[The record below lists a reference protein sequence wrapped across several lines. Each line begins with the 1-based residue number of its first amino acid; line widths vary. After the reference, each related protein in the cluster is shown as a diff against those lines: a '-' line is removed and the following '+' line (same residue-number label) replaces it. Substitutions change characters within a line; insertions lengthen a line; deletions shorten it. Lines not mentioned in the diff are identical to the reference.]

1 MTRLLYHRLLV
12 ILLAAIV
19 VFGGWFAADWQ
30 LRQAEAAA
38 NWHEQTQVLILD
50 AGHGG
55 EDGGAVAPDGTVEAD
70 INLEIALRAR
80 AIAELT
86 GVRVVMTRE
95 SAQIAYPD
103 DAATVAQR
111 KKPTSTDAPSWCVR
125 WTTQYLSASIRTAI
139 RTESH
144 PARRCCTRR
153 TPEAIRSGYKC
164 MTIWSHILTRKTG
177 ALRRRSRRKF
187 ISCTQCS
194 ARLSW
199 SSAAFCPTLRNVQ
212 SSRTLIIRRSL
223 RPLSSRLTYNT
234 GSLCRKQE

>member
-95 SAQIAYPD
+95 SAQITYPD

-111 KKPTSTDAPSWCVR
+111 KKADQHRRAELVR
-125 WTTQYLSASIRTAI
+125 EMDNTVLISRF
-139 RTESH
+139 
-144 PARRCCTRR
+144 CTLRA
-153 TPEAIRSGYKC
+153 PEATRSGYKC
-164 MTIWSHILTRKTG
+164 MTIWSRILTRKTG
-177 ALRRRSRRKF
+177 ALRRRFRRKF

-194 ARLSW
+194 ARPFW

-212 SSRTLIIRRSL
+212 SSRTPIIRRSL

>member
-86 GVRVVMTRE
+86 GVRVIMTRE

-111 KKPTSTDAPSWCVR
+111 KKADQHPSEL
-125 WTTQYLSASIRTAI
+125 LSGQKAI
-139 RTESH
+139 RRAGAVRGEPRKRH
-144 PARRCCTRR
+144 ARDTN
-153 TPEAIRSGYKC
+153 A
-164 MTIWSHILTRKTG
+164 
-177 ALRRRSRRKF
+177 
-187 ISCTQCS
+187 
-194 ARLSW
+194 
-199 SSAAFCPTLRNVQ
+199 
-212 SSRTLIIRRSL
+212 
-223 RPLSSRLTYNT
+223 
-234 GSLCRKQE
+234 